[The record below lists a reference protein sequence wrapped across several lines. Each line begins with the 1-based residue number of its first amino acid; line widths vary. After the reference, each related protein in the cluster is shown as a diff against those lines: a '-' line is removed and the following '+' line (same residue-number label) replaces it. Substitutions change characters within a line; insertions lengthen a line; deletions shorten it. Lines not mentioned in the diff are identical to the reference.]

1 MAKGYIKLHRG
12 ITEHWLCQDK
22 PYDMFHA
29 WVDLIMMAN
38 WKTSQ
43 RIFNGQVVTQERG
56 QVICSIGGLADRWG
70 WSKGKVRRFIESLKK
85 DKMVHTDG
93 STHGTTLTIEKY
105 AFFQDARHTDGST
118 DGTADGSTD
127 GTQQKKNKEE
137 QRNARA
143 RGSSED
149 PDAALEEVEAEEMPD
164 WFRKQI
170 EGTFGKM

>member
-1 MAKGYIKLHRG
+1 
-12 ITEHWLCQDK
+12 
-22 PYDMFHA
+22 
-29 WVDLIMMAN
+29 
-38 WKTSQ
+38 
-43 RIFNGQVVTQERG
+43 
-56 QVICSIGGLADRWG
+56 
-70 WSKGKVRRFIESLKK
+70 
-85 DKMVHTDG
+85 MVHTDG

-149 PDAALEEVEAEEMPD
+149 PDAALEEVEAEGMPD
-164 WFRKQI
+164 WFKEQI
-170 EGTFGKM
+170 EGTFGRM

>member
-12 ITEHWLCQDK
+12 ITEHWLCDDK
-22 PYDMFHA
+22 PFDMFHA
-29 WVDLIMMAN
+29 WVDLILQAN

-43 RIFNGQVVTQERG
+43 RVFNGQIITQERG
-56 QVICSIGGLADRWG
+56 QVVCSIGGLADRWG
-70 WSKGKVRRFIESLKK
+70 WSKGKVRRFIAALEK
-85 DKMVHTDG
+85 DKMV
-93 STHGTTLTIEKY
+93 
-105 AFFQDARHTDGST
+105 HTDGST

-149 PDAALEEVEAEEMPD
+149 PDAALEELEAEGMPD
-164 WFRKQI
+164 WFKEQI
-170 EGTFGKM
+170 GSVFGKM